1 MIKNVFDK
9 AVTDEIISRINL
21 LSIESKPKWGKMDVA
36 RMLAHCNVTYTTT
49 FTPEEFKKPN
59 FLMKFMLKSFVKK
72 TVVGEKMYKPNGPTS
87 PIFIIA
93 NERDFEKEK
102 ALLIANI
109 QKVQNLG
116 ATYFEGKEN
125 YSFGILT
132 SKEWNNMF
140 YKHLEHHLTQFGV

>member
-9 AVTDEIISRINL
+9 AVADEIISRINL

-36 RMLAHCNVTYTTT
+36 RMLVHCNVTYTTT

-116 ATYFEGKEN
+116 SAYFEGKEN

>member
-1 MIKNVFDK
+1 
-9 AVTDEIISRINL
+9 
-21 LSIESKPKWGKMDVA
+21 
-36 RMLAHCNVTYTTT
+36 
-49 FTPEEFKKPN
+49 
-59 FLMKFMLKSFVKK
+59 MKFMLKSFVKK

-93 NERDFEKEK
+93 NERDLEKEK

-116 ATYFEGKEN
+116 SAYFEGKEN

>member
-1 MIKNVFDK
+1 MIKNVYDK
-9 AVTDEIISRINL
+9 AVADEIINRINL
-21 LSIESKPKWGKMDVA
+21 LTTESKPKWGKMDVA

-59 FLMKFMLKSFVKK
+59 FLMKLMLKSFVKK
-72 TVVGEKMYKPNGPTS
+72 MVVGEKMYKPNGPTS
-87 PIFIIA
+87 PIFIIV

-125 YSFGILT
+125 YSFGVLT
-132 SKEWNNMF
+132 AREWNNMF
-140 YKHLEHHLTQFGV
+140 YKHIDHHLNQFGV

>member
-9 AVTDEIISRINL
+9 AVADEIINRIDL
-21 LSIESKPKWGKMDVA
+21 LTVDSKPKWGKMDVA

-49 FTPEEFKKPN
+49 FSPEEFKKPN

-109 QKVQNLG
+109 QKVQSLG
-116 ATYFEGKEN
+116 ANYFEGKEN
-125 YSFGILT
+125 FSFGLMT
-132 SKEWNNMF
+132 AEEWNNMF
-140 YKHLEHHLTQFGV
+140 YKHLDHHLRQFGV